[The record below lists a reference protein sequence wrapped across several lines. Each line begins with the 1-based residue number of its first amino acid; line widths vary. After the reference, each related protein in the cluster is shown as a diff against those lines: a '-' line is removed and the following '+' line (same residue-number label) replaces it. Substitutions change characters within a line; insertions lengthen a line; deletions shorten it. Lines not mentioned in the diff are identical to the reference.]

1 MDFHQLEA
9 IIRDHLQVVRTVLIA
24 DGIVGL
30 HLILDEAV
38 SQVDEVDDDEVEVVG
53 KKI

>member
-1 MDFHQLEA
+1 VD
-9 IIRDHLQVVRTVLIA
+9 
-24 DGIVGL
+24 L

-53 KKI
+53 KKV